1 MQEGQ
6 EREHFASRIGFILVA
21 AGCAIGIGAKSENL
35 GEVEAFIDYV
45 LEEKQP

>member
-1 MQEGQ
+1 M
-6 EREHFASRIGFILVA
+6 ERTEINNA
-21 AGCAIGIGAKSENL
+21 AAAREKAIIRTSAIGIGAKSENL